1 MRYWLLTILC
11 VVGFPCVAIELPDI
25 GTSASTVISPA
36 DEQKLGE
43 TFFRQLRREVEVID
57 DIQIND
63 YLSTLG
69 HRLASYSDKPEQSFR
84 FFAVKEPSINAFA
97 VPGGFVGMHTGL
109 ILTTRSESE
118 LASVFAHEIAHITQ
132 RHIARTIEASER
144 FSLPTVAAIIV
155 GAILAG
161 ASGNAQVGEAAIVA
175 AMAGSVQMQINFT
188 RTHEKEADR
197 VGIQILAKAGFDPH
211 DMANFFERLQAS
223 TRFYGGH
230 VPEFLRTHPVTTD
243 RIAETRDRAAKYPA
257 KLQSD
262 PPLYHLMRAKLLV
275 LVTDNKQE
283 LVTRLKKMLTTKRYR
298 DERAT
303 RYALALALLTIKQ
316 TDGVQTQ
323 INWLLKN
330 DSDRVIYRLLKT
342 KLALLQDNY
351 PKAIQEYEQALQIYP
366 GDKMLGLDYAEKL
379 LQNNNAQKAKTVL
392 LGISFSS
399 NPYYYR
405 LLARAYQETGA
416 KAEAHFTLA
425 ENYYLIGQ
433 TSLAIEQLK
442 QARQNVTQD
451 FYLASRIDARLW
463 KLQEELREEE
473 LSNR

>member
-1 MRYWLLTILC
+1 MRYWLLILLY
-11 VVGFPCVAIELPDI
+11 VVGLPCVAIELPDI
-25 GTSASTVISPA
+25 GVSASTVISPA

-43 TFFRQLRREVEVID
+43 AFFRQLRREVEVID
-57 DIQIND
+57 DVQIND
-63 YLSTLG
+63 YLSALG
-69 HRLASYSDKPEQSFR
+69 HRLASYSDKPEQSFS
-84 FFAVKEPSINAFA
+84 FFVVNESSINAFA
-97 VPGGFVGMHTGL
+97 VPGGFIGMHTGL

-161 ASGNAQVGEAAIVA
+161 ASGNAQVGEATIAA
-175 AMAGSVQMQINFT
+175 AMAGNVQMQINFT
-188 RTHEKEADR
+188 RIHEKEADR
-197 VGIQILAKAGFDPH
+197 VGIQILAKAGFEPH
-211 DMANFFERLQAS
+211 DMANFFERLQTS
-223 TRFYGGH
+223 TRFYGEH

-243 RIAETRDRAAKYPA
+243 RIAEARDRAEKYPI
-257 KLQSD
+257 KLRYD
-262 PPLYHLMRAKLLV
+262 TPLYHLMRAKLLV
-275 LVTDNKQE
+275 LIADNKQE
-283 LVTRLKKMLTTKRYR
+283 LVTRFKQMLTTKRYR

-303 RYALALALLTIKQ
+303 RYALALALLTTKQ

-351 PKAIQEYEQALQIYP
+351 PKAMQEYEQALQIYP

-392 LGISFSS
+392 LGISSSS

-405 LLARAYQETGA
+405 LLARAYQGTGA

-425 ENYYLIGQ
+425 ENYYLTGQ

-442 QARQNVTQD
+442 QARQNVKQD
-451 FYLASRIDARLW
+451 FYLASRIDVRLW
-463 KLQEELREEE
+463 KLQEELHEEQ